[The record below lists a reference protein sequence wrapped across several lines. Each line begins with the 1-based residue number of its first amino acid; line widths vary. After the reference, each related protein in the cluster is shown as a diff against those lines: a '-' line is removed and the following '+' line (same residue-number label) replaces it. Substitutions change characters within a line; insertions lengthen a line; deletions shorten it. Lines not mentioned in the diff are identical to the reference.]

1 MPARLLL
8 VLGGA
13 RSGKSAVAEAEVERA
28 GGSVLYVAT
37 LLGDDYPGTAARI
50 AAHRARRPP
59 AWTTAEVGAGGDVA
73 GALAAH
79 PRHDCVLLDGAE
91 LALLLAGPGD
101 DAEAAEIARAM
112 ARACRDAASRLAAV
126 VSSEVGL
133 GVVPPTAAGVD
144 FRDRVGAANQ
154 ALAELADAA
163 LLVVA
168 GLPLRLKG

>member
-1 MPARLLL
+1 MATRLLL

-13 RSGKSAVAEAEVERA
+13 RSGKSAVAETEVDRE

-37 LLGDDYPGTAARI
+37 LLAGADADVAARI

-59 AWTTAEVGAGGDVA
+59 RWTTAEVGAGGDVA
-73 GALAAH
+73 AALAAH

-91 LALLLAGPGD
+91 LALHLAGPED
-101 DAEAAEIARAM
+101 DTEAAEVARAM
-112 ARACRDAASRLAAV
+112 ARACRDAASRLAVV

-133 GVVPPTAAGVD
+133 GVVPSTPEGVG

-163 LLVVA
+163 VLVVA